1 MERTGITLKQGTSRA
16 QKCNREKQAYL
27 GDEVVSELSVTGY
40 FMHQTS
46 WAKVNVSLDLMHH
59 GICVRHMFP
68 VLHTGAAVSPNH
80 IVNLF
85 LDFSWIQ
92 VMTNIGMGK
101 MQPVSPINAQL
112 PRPLRKWPRNILN
125 IHFML
130 RNKLRYI
137 GLF

>member
-1 MERTGITLKQGTSRA
+1 MEDKANVILLLPCPCLIIASFSVVSQHKKWKVSVMERTGITLKQGTSRA

-40 FMHQTS
+40 FMHHTI
-46 WAKVNVSLDLMHH
+46 WAKVNVPLDLMHH
-59 GICVRHMFP
+59 GICVRHVVP

-92 VMTNIGMGK
+92 GMTNIGMGK
-101 MQPVSPINAQL
+101 M
-112 PRPLRKWPRNILN
+112 
-125 IHFML
+125 
-130 RNKLRYI
+130 
-137 GLF
+137 